1 MIGAEISDS
10 LRILKD
16 FKHASSDSKGTFLAK
31 IFVSGLAIC
40 EKSFMNRR

>member
-1 MIGAEISDS
+1 MIGAEMSAS

-16 FKHASSDSKGTFLAK
+16 FKHATSNSKGTFLAK
-31 IFVSGLAIC
+31 RFVSSLAMY